1 MKNISRKLVAG
12 LALSGVF
19 GLANATPC
27 DDALSNY
34 SFYIQSGFTSNAEEI
49 AENHSECFPGGPV
62 ASNTQIAATA
72 GIQAAA
78 NSNAV
83 TGRLLSPAGSPIAIA
98 NNGYQARG
106 LAAGG
111 MPAPWNVWGNVDQTN
126 SDFSY
131 AGPFGKQRGEND
143 ILTSVIGLDYSL
155 SPIMVVGVS
164 AAFDNGDGWGHNA
177 SAGAA
182 PKNKTDTDG
191 YMIAPYIGFQL
202 DKSWAL
208 DASAGF
214 GEGDFSATGGVK
226 ADIDRWF
233 AAANLSYSRWVG
245 NWQFNGKA
253 SYLYGNE
260 ETGNVKVNGVKF
272 VNTASENTLGRL
284 RVSAQASYWMNG
296 FMPYAGLGYTSNV
309 HRDSDVGSD
318 PLGRDTFVATLGVNF
333 FSLPNRITGGIYYEE
348 ELDRSHSDNRLISAN
363 INYRF

>member
-12 LALSGVF
+12 VALAGVF

-27 DDALSNY
+27 DSALSSY
-34 SFYIQSGFTSNAEEI
+34 GFYIQIGDSSSAEEI
-49 AENHSECFPGGPV
+49 AKNHSECFPGGPV
-62 ASNTQIAATA
+62 TSNIEIAATA

-83 TGRLLSPAGSPIAIA
+83 TGRLLSAAGSPTAIA
-98 NNGYQARG
+98 SNGYQAKG

-131 AGPFGKQRGEND
+131 TAPNLGKQRGDND
-143 ILTSVIGLDYSL
+143 ILTTVIGVDYALTPS
-155 SPIMVVGVS
+155 MVLGIS
-164 AAFDNGDGWGHNA
+164 ASFDNGDGSGRNSL
-177 SAGAA
+177 SATG
-182 PKNKTDTDG
+182 KNKTDTDG

-202 DKSWAL
+202 DKNWAV
-208 DASAGF
+208 DASVGF
-214 GEGDFSATGGVK
+214 GDGDYSATGGVK

-253 SYLYGNE
+253 GYLYANE
-260 ETGNVKVNGVKF
+260 ETSNAKVNGVKF
-272 VNTASENTLGRL
+272 ANTSAENTLGRL
-284 RVSAQASYWMNG
+284 RISAQASYWMNG

-309 HRDSDVGSD
+309 HRDSDVGGD

-333 FSLPNRITGGIYYEE
+333 FSLANRITGGIYYEE
-348 ELDRSHSDNRLISAN
+348 ELDRSHSDNHVIAAN
-363 INYRF
+363 INFRF